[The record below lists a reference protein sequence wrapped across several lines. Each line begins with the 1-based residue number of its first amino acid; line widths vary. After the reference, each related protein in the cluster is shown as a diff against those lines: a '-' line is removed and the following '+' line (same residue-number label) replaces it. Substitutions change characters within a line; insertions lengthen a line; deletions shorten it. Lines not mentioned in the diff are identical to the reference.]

1 MSPLLIVILILVLVF
16 FYYNRTVVKTEK
28 YDYDC
33 FLLTL
38 PESTRRQ
45 EKFFRSHNKDIPIEV
60 VYGVNT
66 KNVKKAREYEHIID
80 GEYFEKAIEMH
91 YDPSVKRP
99 DITYFNL
106 GAIGAYMGHI
116 NIMKKCIDS
125 GVKYALIFEDNVIV
139 KKNKMYNEVQKV
151 VDTLGDNFEMC
162 FFHCLSRKPVEINGN
177 LEKVCWIS
185 SMKCYLINVKNM
197 EKYMKYYFPIDNHVD
212 NKTEDLIAKGA
223 RVYYKDLRRCMKVDR
238 SGPSTIG
245 HSDHGRK
252 EYFSRQNPSL
262 TPRDIKFGY

>member
-1 MSPLLIVILILVLVF
+1 MLPLLIVILVIVLVF
-16 FYYNRTVVKTEK
+16 FYTRRTKVEK

-38 PESTRRQ
+38 PESTRRR

-66 KNVKKAREYEHIID
+66 NIVKNAGKYEHLID
-80 GEYFEKAIEMH
+80 DEYFEKAIEMH

-106 GAIGAYMGHI
+106 GAIGAYMGHT
-116 NIMKKCIDS
+116 NIMKRCIDD

-139 KKNKMYNEVQKV
+139 KRNKMYDEVQKV
-151 VDTLGDNFEMC
+151 IDTLGDNFEMC
-162 FFHCLSRKPVEINGN
+162 FFHCLSRKPIEVQGN
-177 LEKVCWIS
+177 LEKVTWIS

-212 NKTEDLIAKGA
+212 NKTEDLIANGA
-223 RVYYKDLRRCMKVDR
+223 RVYYKDLRDYMIIDR
-238 SGPSTIG
+238 THKSTIG

-252 EYFSRQNPSL
+252 EFFSRQNPSL

>member
-1 MSPLLIVILILVLVF
+1 MSPFLIVILVMVLVF
-16 FYYNRTVVKTEK
+16 FYNRRTKVEK

-38 PESTRRQ
+38 QESTRRQ

-66 KNVKKAREYEHIID
+66 KNVKNARKYEHIID

-91 YDPSVKRP
+91 YNPSVKRP

-116 NIMKKCIDS
+116 NIMKKCIDD
-125 GVKYALIFEDNVIV
+125 GVKYALIFEDNVII
-139 KKNKMYNEVQKV
+139 KNNKMYKEVQKV
-151 VDTLGDNFEMC
+151 VDELGNDFEMC
-162 FFHCLSRKPVEINGN
+162 FFHCLSRKPVEVHGN

-212 NKTEDLIAKGA
+212 NKTEDLIANGA
-223 RVYYKDLRRCMKVDR
+223 RVYYKDLRRYMKIDR

>member
-1 MSPLLIVILILVLVF
+1 MIILIVIVVLLVVLLLGILF
-16 FYYNRTVVKTEK
+16 FTSNVKK

-38 PESTRRQ
+38 PESTRRR
-45 EKFFRSHNKDIPIEV
+45 ERFFRTHNKDVPIEV

-66 KNVKKAREYEHIID
+66 NIVKNVVEYEDIIEP
-80 GEYFEKAIEMH
+80 EYYEKAIEMH
-91 YDPSVKRP
+91 YNPKLIRP
-99 DITYFNL
+99 DITYFNV
-106 GAIGAYMGHI
+106 GAIGAYIGHI
-116 NIMKKCIDS
+116 NIMKKCIDD

-139 KKNKMYNEVQKV
+139 KRNKMYDEVQKV
-151 VDTLGDNFEMC
+151 IDTLGGNFEMC
-162 FFHCLSRKPVEINGN
+162 FFHCLSRRPIEVQGN
-177 LEKVCWIS
+177 LEKVSWIS

-212 NKTEDLIAKGA
+212 NKTEDLIANGA
-223 RVYYKDLRRCMKVDR
+223 RVYYKDLRDYMIIDR
-238 SGPSTIG
+238 THKSTIG

-252 EYFSRQNPSL
+252 EFFSRQNPSL

>member
-1 MSPLLIVILILVLVF
+1 MLPLLIVILVIVLVF
-16 FYYNRTVVKTEK
+16 FYNRRTKVEK

-38 PESTRRQ
+38 PESTKRQ

-60 VYGVNT
+60 VYGENT
-66 KNVKKAREYEHIID
+66 KNVKNARKYEHNID

-106 GAIGAYMGHI
+106 GAIGAYLGHI

-125 GVKYALIFEDNVIV
+125 DVKYALIFEDNVIV
-139 KKNKMYNEVQKV
+139 KRNKMYDEVQKV
-151 VDTLGDNFEMC
+151 IDTLGDNFEMC
-162 FFHCLSRKPVEINGN
+162 FFHCLSRKPVEKRGD
-177 LEKVCWIS
+177 LEKVVWIS

-197 EKYMKYYFPIDNHVD
+197 QKYMKYYFPIDNHVD
-212 NKTEDLIAKGA
+212 NKTEDLIARGA
-223 RVYYKDLRRCMKVDR
+223 RVYYKDLRNCMKIDR

-245 HSDHGRK
+245 HSDHGMK
-252 EYFSRQNPSL
+252 NYFSRQNPSL
-262 TPRDIKFGY
+262 TPSDIIFGY